1 LAQENTLKRL
11 QMQNNLAVQ
20 GLQNQ
25 GSLAVANAR
34 GAGAGVGDRQ
44 QLAELK
50 ALQTSLKDQ
59 LKDASMIGRAGD
71 PLRAQLAQVN
81 MAIAQMAGLSTM
93 GAAPGAA
100 GPGGIPPDVQA
111 LLNKYGGK

>member
-1 LAQENTLKRL
+1 MMGK
-11 QMQNNLAVQ
+11 
-20 GLQNQ
+20 
-25 GSLAVANAR
+25 
-34 GAGAGVGDRQ
+34 
-44 QLAELK
+44 
-50 ALQTSLKDQ
+50 
-59 LKDASMIGRAGD
+59 AGD